1 MSLRLTLF
9 AGLALCLSAGASA
22 AQEQSGDL
30 DWRPQGVV
38 PAYAEAGPLIRIDQG
53 HGSLQTIEGRYA
65 GFAALLRA
73 DGYRVEA
80 GLGRLDEAGALRDV
94 AVLVVVNPAA
104 PADGSRISA
113 FDPGEIEAAAD
124 WVSQGG
130 SLLLV
135 ADHAPHG
142 SAAEALAERFGVKM
156 GKGYAFQRV
165 GDDLTANLTFPSQ
178 ALGDHPIIAGR
189 NEAER
194 VRVVKTFTGQ
204 SLEGPAGST
213 VLMAMSADA
222 LEATDREAL
231 QAVREGL
238 ARGERAE
245 TLSRYTRPALPAQ
258 GLAFSFGRG
267 RVVVLG
273 EAAMLTAQI
282 IRFPDQ
288 PDRAPVRFGLNTEG
302 HDDQQFALNLAHWLS
317 RLIP

>member
-1 MSLRLTLF
+1 
-9 AGLALCLSAGASA
+9 
-22 AQEQSGDL
+22 
-30 DWRPQGVV
+30 
-38 PAYAEAGPLIRIDQG
+38 
-53 HGSLQTIEGRYA
+53 
-65 GFAALLRA
+65 
-73 DGYRVEA
+73 
-80 GLGRLDEAGALRDV
+80 
-94 AVLVVVNPAA
+94 
-104 PADGSRISA
+104 
-113 FDPGEIEAAAD
+113 
-124 WVSQGG
+124 
-130 SLLLV
+130 
-135 ADHAPHG
+135 
-142 SAAEALAERFGVKM
+142 M
-156 GKGYAFQRV
+156 GKGYAFQRI

-204 SLEGPAGST
+204 SLDGPAGST
-213 VLMAMSADA
+213 ILMAMSADA

-245 TLSRYTRPALPAQ
+245 TLLSRYARPALPAQ